1 MTPARVVVTG
11 LGVVSSI
18 GWSPDETW
26 EAIRREER
34 GFRPLTCLD
43 SPVFRGTRVGEVS
56 EDPAGR
62 SGLHEGSRTDHLA
75 MYAARQAFEDAGLD
89 GLPEDALVD
98 SGLVLGIT
106 TGGLTTTEVYLQG
119 LLKTGV
125 PEFELMRFHECATA
139 GRTVADRLGLLGIQT
154 SVSTACASAATAI
167 STARDYIQ
175 AGEADIVL
183 AGGVDSLS
191 RLTVN
196 GFNSLLIHDSD
207 GCRPFDTHR
216 KGMTL
221 GEGAGILVLENEET
235 ARARGARIHA
245 VLAGAGSS
253 CDAYHATAPA
263 PDGAGILQAM
273 RRALDEA
280 ELAPGDVDYVNA
292 HGTGTRENDAAEAA
306 ALRTLF
312 GEAMPSV
319 SSTKGYHGHTLAAAG
334 AIEAIICI
342 LALNRGE
349 VPANLGL
356 DEADPELGIS
366 PVASTRA
373 AELRVAMSNSVG
385 FAGNNCVLVF
395 GRPG

>member
-1 MTPARVVVTG
+1 M
-11 LGVVSSI
+11 GVVSSI

-26 EAIRREER
+26 EAIRREKR

-43 SPVFRGTRVGEVS
+43 SPIFRGTHMGEVA

-62 SGLHEGSRTDHLA
+62 SGLDEGSRTDHLA
-75 MYAARQAFEDAGLD
+75 MYAARQAFAD
-89 GLPEDALVD
+89 GDLGSLSQAALADV
-98 SGLVLGIT
+98 GLVLGIT
-106 TGGLTTTEVYLQG
+106 TGGLTTTEIYLQG

-125 PEFELMRFHECATA
+125 PDFDLMRFHECSTA
-139 GRTVADRLGLLGIQT
+139 GRTVADQLGLGGIQT
-154 SVSTACASAATAI
+154 SVSTACASAATAL

-175 AGEADIVL
+175 AGEADIIL

-196 GFNSLLIHDSD
+196 GFNSLMIHDSD
-207 GCRPFDTHR
+207 GCRPFDINR

-221 GEGAGILVLENEET
+221 GEGAGVLVLENEEA
-235 ARARGARIHA
+235 ARSRGARIYA
-245 VLAGAGSS
+245 RLAGAGSS

-263 PDGAGILQAM
+263 PGGAGILQAM

-280 ELAPGDVDYVNA
+280 ELTPGDVDYVNA

-312 GEAMPSV
+312 GGEIPLV

-349 VPANLGL
+349 VPKNLGL
-356 DEADPELGIS
+356 EEADPEIGLS
-366 PVASTRA
+366 LVASTCPA
-373 AELRVAMSNSVG
+373 ALRVAMSNSVG

-395 GRPG
+395 DKPR